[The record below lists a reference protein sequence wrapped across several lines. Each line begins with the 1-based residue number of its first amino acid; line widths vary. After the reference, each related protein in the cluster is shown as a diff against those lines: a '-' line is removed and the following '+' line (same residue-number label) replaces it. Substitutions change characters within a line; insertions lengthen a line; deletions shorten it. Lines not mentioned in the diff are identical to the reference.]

1 MIKPGED
8 WTRPAAGPAD
18 LEVSGDDADLAAA
31 VGAHPGAL
39 VRFRPTAASDVA
51 RAVGLSANS
60 SGEREAALDALHIDA
75 DRGNKRLATNMVVVG
90 TPPNSLRRFVRRIF
104 VTVNVDNRPV
114 WSGPATTVVVAT
126 GEFLRGL
133 DVVPRG
139 HPGDGRAEIQ
149 VYAVA
154 PRERRALRG
163 RLHTGTHVPHPAITQ
178 TTGRRVEITC
188 PRHAASVE
196 IDGHAAGTA
205 DHLAIDVVGAAYRLL
220 L

>member
-8 WTRPAAGPAD
+8 WTRPAAGPPD
-18 LEVSGDDADLAAA
+18 VEVSGDDADLAAA
-31 VGAHPGAL
+31 VGARPGAL
-39 VRFRPTAASDVA
+39 VRFRPTAGSDVA
-51 RAVGLSANS
+51 RAIGLSANS
-60 SGEREAALDALHIDA
+60 SGEREAALDALRVD
-75 DRGNKRLATNMVVVG
+75 DRLATNMVVVG

-104 VTVNVDNRPV
+104 MTVEVDNRSV
-114 WSGPATTVVVAT
+114 WSGPATTIVVAT

-178 TTGRRVEITC
+178 TTGRHVEITC
-188 PRHAASVE
+188 SRRAAPVE

-220 L
+220 V